1 MPRTSTTVSSRT
13 GSQYS
18 NMNSYDWN
26 FCAVADDDDEP
37 PTSRTEALEDCAIV
51 PQPVCHFVAPSILQ
65 SRDADADAHALAT
78 NRVASSRV
86 ESNRI
91 EWNPQPLSLV
101 CPTCTFH
108 SLKSDQCQVNNET
121 MPIRLLAEK
130 NINFWPISLLRKRGY
145 RSTDNNV
152 ACENSFSG
160 I

>member
-91 EWNPQPLSLV
+91 EWNPQPLSPSFV
-101 CPTCTFH
+101 QHAH
-108 SLKSDQCQVNNET
+108 SIL
-121 MPIRLLAEK
+121 
-130 NINFWPISLLRKRGY
+130 
-145 RSTDNNV
+145 
-152 ACENSFSG
+152 
-160 I
+160 